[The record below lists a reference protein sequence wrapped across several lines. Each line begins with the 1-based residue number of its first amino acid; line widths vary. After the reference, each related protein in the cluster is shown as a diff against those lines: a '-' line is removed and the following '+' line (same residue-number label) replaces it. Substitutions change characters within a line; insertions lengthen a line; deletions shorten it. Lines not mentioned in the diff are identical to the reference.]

1 MIEFIMKSYIKPRT
15 CDISR
20 INNLWKSLKLLRNQE
35 TWNGFAEN
43 LNLFN
48 YWLSLK
54 KKVPAVISS
63 LKWKEYYK
71 NKENKK

>member
-1 MIEFIMKSYIKPRT
+1 MEKFETFEKSR
-15 CDISR
+15 D
-20 INNLWKSLKLLRNQE
+20 

-63 LKWKEYYK
+63 LKWKKYYK
-71 NKENKK
+71 DKENKKQKVLLQKEEKRTVKKKQEKL

>member
-1 MIEFIMKSYIKPRT
+1 MIEFIRATSSQEYLRYFENQQSLEKFETFEKSR
-15 CDISR
+15 D
-20 INNLWKSLKLLRNQE
+20 

-54 KKVPAVISS
+54 KKIPAVISS